1 MAANRGGVDDM
12 VELPS
17 ISEKDIAEN
26 LQVRLKSETIYVS
39 NIKDYFSFSAYLI
52 TLLPSK
58 SISVSANEKIR
69 IQTLLKLL
77 LLLFWLAGLLKSS
90 KTINMTE
97 FFSCFLLLYSS

>member
-39 NIKDYFSFSAYLI
+39 SINDYCSFSYLI

-58 SISVSANEKIR
+58 SIVVVVVLACRFVEK
-69 IQTLLKLL
+69 
-77 LLLFWLAGLLKSS
+77 
-90 KTINMTE
+90 
-97 FFSCFLLLYSS
+97 